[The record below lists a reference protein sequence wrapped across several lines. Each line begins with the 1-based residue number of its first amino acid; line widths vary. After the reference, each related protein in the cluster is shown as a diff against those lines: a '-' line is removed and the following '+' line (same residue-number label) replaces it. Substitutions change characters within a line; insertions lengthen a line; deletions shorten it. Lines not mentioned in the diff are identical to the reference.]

1 MKKFK
6 AKPVI
11 KEPDPLEKVISCI
24 KKENSYGAIK
34 YMLEKMSP
42 IQRGVFT
49 TGMLAKSKYKGYR
62 MAMNKF
68 VQLIQQSNEDKN
80 LAPLE
85 AYRKELKFDMSDE
98 HMYDFSGCRAYIIDD
113 MLHNNYTY
121 SLNAI
126 LLLTMGMHE
135 FTDVESLL
143 GTDSFKEISNKLKPV
158 AADLAFILWPEAIG
172 LKVLFGGKQ

>member
-6 AKPVI
+6 SKPIVV
-11 KEPDPLEKVISCI
+11 EPDPLEKVISCI

-34 YMLEKMSP
+34 FMLERMDP
-42 IQRGVFT
+42 IQRGVFAT
-49 TGMLAKSKYKGYR
+49 SMLSKSKYKGYR
-62 MAMNKF
+62 MAMNRF
-68 VQLIQQSNEDKN
+68 VELIQQCQADKN

-85 AYRKELKFDMSDE
+85 EFRKQLTFDMSDE

-143 GTDSFKEISNKLKPV
+143 GTESFKEISNKLKPV
-158 AADLAFILWPEAIG
+158 AADLAFLLWPEALG
-172 LKVLFGGKQ
+172 LKVLFGGK